1 MRKDGLIVCLL
12 IALGFA
18 IDCTQANI
26 SVADASSEQLA
37 STTPTATSSVI
48 ASTPAAS
55 LIDGYRDFKFGMTVP
70 ELVAVVTRVC
80 ERFDDSQAPDGTV
93 FGDACYEM
101 AGKKRDLKFQVSSP
115 PGSTDKETREK
126 VLDLIVVEAGP
137 YSKKYLQTLDNSL
150 SKKYRKTVQMSKRD
164 IRKVINGS
172 KYRTGNLYAKDQVAL
187 VLQHDKVQEIMREGR
202 LIKTPECL
210 CIVMYY
216 GTPEVVRALH
226 SDLKK
231 PK

>member
-55 LIDGYRDFKFGMTVP
+55 LIDGYRDFKFGMTVS
-70 ELVAVVTRVC
+70 ELVAVKGAC
-80 ERFDDSQAPDGTV
+80 KSFDDTQASEGTV

-101 AGKKRDLKFQVSSP
+101 NGEKRDLKFRVSSP
-115 PGSTDKETREK
+115 PGSSENEAREK
-126 VLDLIVVEAGP
+126 VLDLIVVEVGP
-137 YSKKYLQTLDNSL
+137 YDKGEYLKRLDNSL
-150 SKKYRKTVQMSKRD
+150 SKKYRKTVRMSKRD
-164 IRKVINGS
+164 IQQVKDGS

-187 VLQHDKVQEIMREGR
+187 VLQKNDEGKMS
-202 LIKTPECL
+202 L
-210 CIVMYY
+210 VMYY
-216 GTPEVVRALH
+216 CTPELARTLH